1 MSAQHVPG
9 DGRRPGLRVV
19 AGTGPSTGSGTPA
32 DVPWADRDGRA
43 GQSPDRRTP
52 PGRPTAGHPTHGHP
66 AAGHPTPDRPAPG
79 EPTPGR
85 PAAGR
90 RSPRGD
96 GTAPQALARTTA
108 PAPAR
113 PALPLSMRT
122 RDVEDPS
129 RATLLLLA
137 EHFHRGVGH
146 FSRTVGIDGAASVA
160 DMCRAV
166 LTSFRWPG
174 VQDRDDA
181 TTVQW
186 TLWTSRGGRVLI
198 YGPGKVSPDTT
209 VADALG
215 ADGAGVLQVREA
227 DPAGEG
233 AGPDTTGPA
242 ATADTTA
249 GPPARYEIYINVTGA
264 VVRDA
269 STPDAVCLGGEFVP
283 DLSTDAVTG
292 RWDVDR
298 EYVDS
303 LTDIIGSLHPLGIP
317 AAPDIAAVNVALA
330 GEARCAD
337 VMQTVRPEVRELLE
351 GHGLMEFVPL
361 LQALDLQRPA
371 QVSEHIRSVLADVPV
386 ETTAAGRA
394 AAWSRIMALSTLCE
408 QEIVDEVSESVMVG
422 LGVTRADAGLPVTEG
437 RQSGDPLDSA
447 EIRALSA
454 GTGRLL
460 AVCGADGWPGGGAPG
475 GASALVPRRSVVDR
489 LEIYRYLLQ
498 NRGR

>member
-1 MSAQHVPG
+1 MLPD
-9 DGRRPGLRVV
+9 DG
-19 AGTGPSTGSGTPA
+19 
-32 DVPWADRDGRA
+32 
-43 GQSPDRRTP
+43 
-52 PGRPTAGHPTHGHP
+52 
-66 AAGHPTPDRPAPG
+66 
-79 EPTPGR
+79 
-85 PAAGR
+85 
-90 RSPRGD
+90 
-96 GTAPQALARTTA
+96 
-108 PAPAR
+108 
-113 PALPLSMRT
+113 
-122 RDVEDPS
+122 
-129 RATLLLLA
+129 
-137 EHFHRGVGH
+137 
-146 FSRTVGIDGAASVA
+146 
-160 DMCRAV
+160 
-166 LTSFRWPG
+166 
-174 VQDRDDA
+174 
-181 TTVQW
+181 
-186 TLWTSRGGRVLI
+186 
-198 YGPGKVSPDTT
+198 
-209 VADALG
+209 
-215 ADGAGVLQVREA
+215 
-227 DPAGEG
+227 
-233 AGPDTTGPA
+233 TTGPA

>member
-1 MSAQHVPG
+1 
-9 DGRRPGLRVV
+9 
-19 AGTGPSTGSGTPA
+19 
-32 DVPWADRDGRA
+32 
-43 GQSPDRRTP
+43 
-52 PGRPTAGHPTHGHP
+52 
-66 AAGHPTPDRPAPG
+66 
-79 EPTPGR
+79 
-85 PAAGR
+85 
-90 RSPRGD
+90 
-96 GTAPQALARTTA
+96 
-108 PAPAR
+108 
-113 PALPLSMRT
+113 
-122 RDVEDPS
+122 DVEDPS
-129 RATLLLLA
+129 RATVLLLA

-146 FSRTVGIDGAASVA
+146 FSRTVAVDGAASVA

-174 VQDRDDA
+174 VQGVQGVQEVQDGDDA
-181 TTVQW
+181 TTAQW

-215 ADGAGVLQVREA
+215 VDGAGVLQVREA
-227 DPAGEG
+227 DPAAPGGAAAGEG
-233 AGPDTTGPA
+233 TGPDTTGPA
-242 ATADTTA
+242 ATATADPA
-249 GPPARYEIYINVTGA
+249 GPPERYEIYINVTGA

-269 STPDAVCLGGEFVP
+269 STPDAICLGGEFVP

-498 NRGR
+498 NRER